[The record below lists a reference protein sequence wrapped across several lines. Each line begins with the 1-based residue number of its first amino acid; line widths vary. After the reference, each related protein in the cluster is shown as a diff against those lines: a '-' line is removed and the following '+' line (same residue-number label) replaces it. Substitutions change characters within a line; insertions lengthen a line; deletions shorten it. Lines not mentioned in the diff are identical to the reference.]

1 MIMIKDNHVD
11 FAGGI
16 KNAIEATHDY
26 LKYKGKSL
34 KIEIEVRSFEEL
46 NEVLKIGKIDRIML
60 DNFTPADLRKA
71 IEMIDH
77 VYETEASGNISLNNI
92 RAYAETGV
100 DFISV
105 GALTHQLK
113 SLDLSL
119 KAIK

>member
-16 KNAIEATHDY
+16 KNAIESTHVY
-26 LKYKGKSL
+26 LKTKGKSL
-34 KIEIEVRSFEEL
+34 KIEIEVRNFKEL
-46 NEVLKIGKIDRIML
+46 EKVLAIGNIDRIML
-60 DNFTPADLRKA
+60 DNFKSADLSKA
-71 IEMIDH
+71 IGIINH

-92 RAYAETGV
+92 RKYAETGV